1 MLDFVLVCASTVLV
15 CASTVLVCASTVLVC
30 ASTVLVCASICF
42 FVLARKSTRKHISFG
57 DDSTHATYGTHMY
70 IPVSVNTYVLIQD
83 LAAAA
88 AAALYTGTALVLV
101 VLVRAC
107 ALYIFDVT
115 KHKELHKYAAAP
127 NHTVEKKKYKIGLSM
142 KQGTGGLYDTD
153 RTQGL

>member
-83 LAAAA
+83 LAGSVHPSRTPKH
-88 AAALYTGTALVLV
+88 LYAWSE
-101 VLVRAC
+101 
-107 ALYIFDVT
+107 F
-115 KHKELHKYAAAP
+115 
-127 NHTVEKKKYKIGLSM
+127 TVPYYCTHHFY
-142 KQGTGGLYDTD
+142 Q
-153 RTQGL
+153 

>member
-1 MLDFVLVCASTVLV
+1 MLDFVLV

-83 LAAAA
+83 LAAAPF
-88 AAALYTGTALVLV
+88 LYFSSLIHFFPDSLAGPCPQVSFITILLVCS
-101 VLVRAC
+101 VRE
-107 ALYIFDVT
+107 V
-115 KHKELHKYAAAP
+115 P
-127 NHTVEKKKYKIGLSM
+127 
-142 KQGTGGLYDTD
+142 
-153 RTQGL
+153 

>member
-1 MLDFVLVCASTVLV
+1 MLERCVGLHVGLCFFVLIFMLDFVLV

-83 LAAAA
+83 LA
-88 AAALYTGTALVLV
+88 G
-101 VLVRAC
+101 R
-107 ALYIFDVT
+107 
-115 KHKELHKYAAAP
+115 YAMLRLLF
-127 NHTVEKKKYKIGLSM
+127 YG
-142 KQGTGGLYDTD
+142 
-153 RTQGL
+153 